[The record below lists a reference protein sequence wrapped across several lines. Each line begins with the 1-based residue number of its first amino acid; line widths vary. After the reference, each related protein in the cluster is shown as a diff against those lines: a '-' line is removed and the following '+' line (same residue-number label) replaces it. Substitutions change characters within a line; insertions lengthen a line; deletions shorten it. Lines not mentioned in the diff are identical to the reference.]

1 MLDTDKPAHSPLAIV
16 PRPPACQLQVARDD
30 KGRPSLAEIEGSEQI
45 IECDVVILAMGF
57 TGPEPALVKDFALE
71 VTPQVSFS
79 PLYVCVYGTCVCP
92 ATWRVAQCA
101 MCRALP
107 RGTAGPAIALRA
119 Q

>member
-71 VTPQVSFS
+71 VTPQVYFFS
-79 PLYVCVYGTCVCP
+79 LFVC
-92 ATWRVAQCA
+92 
-101 MCRALP
+101 L
-107 RGTAGPAIALRA
+107 
-119 Q
+119 